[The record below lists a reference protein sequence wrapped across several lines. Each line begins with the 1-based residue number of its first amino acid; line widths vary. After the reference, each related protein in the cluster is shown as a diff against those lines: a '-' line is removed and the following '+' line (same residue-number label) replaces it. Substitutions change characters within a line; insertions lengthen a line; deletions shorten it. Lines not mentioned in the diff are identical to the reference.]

1 MPHHRVDGQ
10 RIHYRIEGSGP
21 AVVLLHG
28 MGSCADDWMLQ
39 FPALAGRA
47 TALAVDLRG
56 HGRTEAPPGSWTIA
70 DMAGDVA
77 GLLAELDIAAAH
89 AVGLSLGGLVAQ
101 ALAIDHPER
110 VRSLVLVNTF
120 ARLRP
125 QGLRGWIYLLTRAV
139 ALLTGGVERQA
150 EVVAAGVFP
159 HPEQAQM
166 RRRAAERLKANDP
179 AAYRAAMRA
188 VLRFDSRPD
197 LARIHVPT
205 LVVAGADDTTVSLAA
220 KRALADG
227 IPGAQ
232 LEVIPGSGHATP
244 LDRPEVF
251 NELVLR
257 FLGAVE
263 AIGAQLPV

>member
-1 MPHHRVDGQ
+1 MSYHTVDGR

-21 AVVLLHG
+21 VVVLLHG

-56 HGRTEAPPGSWTIA
+56 HGRTDAPRGPYTIPA
-70 DMAGDVA
+70 MAGDVA
-77 GLLAELDIAAAH
+77 GLLAGLDIEAAH
-89 AVGLSLGGLVAQ
+89 VVGLSLGGLVAQ
-101 ALAIDHPER
+101 ALAIDHPGR

-125 QGLRGWIYLLTRAV
+125 QGIRGWIYLLARAI
-139 ALLTGGVERQA
+139 AMLTGGVERQA

-159 HPEQAQM
+159 HPEQAELRHM
-166 RRRAAERLKANDP
+166 AAERLKANDP

-197 LARIHVPT
+197 LGKIRVPT
-205 LVVAGADDTTVSLAA
+205 LVVAGAEDTTVSLAA
-220 KRALADG
+220 KRALAEG
-227 IPGAQ
+227 IPGAR
-232 LEVIPGSGHATP
+232 LEVIPNSGHATP

-251 NELVLR
+251 NERVLR
-257 FLGAVE
+257 F
-263 AIGAQLPV
+263 IGAIEATGAQTPV